1 MRKITFLAL
10 ATTLAFLVACSNET
24 GPTPTA
30 PGEIGSTEIA
40 TAVVELPAETPLV
53 TELAATEQ
61 VKELPTSTPAATEQP
76 PTASA
81 TAETAPFNSPEYGV
95 HTFMWWLPDIAERDL
110 ATVQEMEFGWVKQA
124 FPWRDIETLEK
135 GSYDWYRP
143 DLIVDLVEKAGLKML
158 VRIDRQ
164 PFWSQEHESPL
175 LRNAPPGDYQDF
187 ADFCGVMAERYR
199 GRIAAYQV
207 WNEPNLNREW
217 GNEPPDP
224 QEYTELLKVCYQAI
238 KAADPEAIVVSA
250 GLAPTGTEL
259 PIAIPDTEFLQAM
272 YDAGAADYFDVLGL
286 NAPGYKA
293 PPEISPDEAEANAE
307 YGGGRWFTFRHVE
320 DMRDIMVTNGDAET
334 QIAILELG
342 WTTDMLNPD
351 YAWHAVT
358 EEQQADYLVRAYQYA
373 VEQWRPWIGPMFTIY
388 IADFFWTPEEN
399 EQWWWAITLPDGTRR
414 PAFDALR
421 EMDKISAG
429 ASQSEL
435 QN

>member
-1 MRKITFLAL
+1 V
-10 ATTLAFLVACSNET
+10 TTLAFLVACSGKT
-24 GPTPTA
+24 GLTPTA
-30 PGEIGSTEIA
+30 PSETGS
-40 TAVVELPAETPLV
+40 AETGTATVESATETPQV
-53 TELAATEQ
+53 TELVVTEQ
-61 VKELPTSTPAATEQP
+61 VTAVSTYVSLSTPAATEKP

-81 TAETAPFNSPEYGV
+81 TTIIAPFNSPEYGV
-95 HTFMWWLPDIAERDL
+95 HTFMWWRPDIAERDL
-110 ATVQEMEFGWVKQA
+110 AMVQEMEFGWVKQA
-124 FPWRDIETLEK
+124 FPWRDIETLVK
-135 GSYDWYRP
+135 GKYDWYRP
-143 DLIVDLVEKAGLKML
+143 DLIVDLAEKAGLKML

-164 PFWSQEHESPL
+164 PFWSQEHELPL

-187 ADFCGVMAERYR
+187 ADFCSVMAERYR
-199 GRIAAYQV
+199 GRIAAYQI

-217 GNEPPDP
+217 GEAPPDP
-224 QEYTELLKVCYQAI
+224 LEYTALLKVCYQAI

-293 PPEISPDEAEANAE
+293 PPEISPEDAEATAE

-320 DMRDIMVTNGDAET
+320 DMRDIMVANGDEEK

-342 WTTDMLNPD
+342 WTTDMVNPE

-358 EEQQADYLVRAYQYA
+358 EEQQADYLVRAYRYA
-373 VEQWRPWIGPMFTIY
+373 AEHWAPWIGPMFTIY

-414 PAFDALR
+414 PAFDALK
-421 EMDKISAG
+421 EMDKISVG
-429 ASQSEL
+429 ASQSDL
-435 QN
+435 QD